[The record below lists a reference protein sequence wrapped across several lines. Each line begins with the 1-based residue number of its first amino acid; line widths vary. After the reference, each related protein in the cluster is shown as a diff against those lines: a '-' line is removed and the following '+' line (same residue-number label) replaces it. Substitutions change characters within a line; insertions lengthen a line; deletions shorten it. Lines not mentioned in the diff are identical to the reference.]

1 MMLHGPFQEVSQIW
15 VVPNYVSS
23 KFSHEEIAILGESTV
38 FFVPRHAT
46 SDSDKTQRGEVEERV
61 SRSLFHL
68 HCEVIPQVNLA

>member
-15 VVPNYVSS
+15 VVQNYVSS
-23 KFSHEEIAILGESTV
+23 KFSHEEIAILGESPF
-38 FFVPRHAT
+38 FFVARHAT